1 MPEERISIRNLTG
14 LSAEELRAIAQ
25 EISDAGA
32 EAAGEKADEVDAPAG
47 VILVAFFAVDD
58 RPEAPS
64 LGVMPISTC
73 WSSPE
78 GIELEPGTRPWAVL
92 TLAKTLAR
100 QLEDDH
106 DRSAFLQELLDSA
119 KTLADRWFNL
129 VMDVFDAKSLI
140 AAIDDGGPR
149 SARPRG
155 VRRSERPSGRGGRSK
170 KQKRKR

>member
-1 MPEERISIRNLTG
+1 MPEERVSIRKITG
-14 LSAEELRAIAQ
+14 LEADKLRALAQ

-32 EAAGEKADEVDAPAG
+32 EAAGQKADEVDAPAG
-47 VILVAFFAVDD
+47 IILVAFFAVDD
-58 RPEAPS
+58 RPESS

-78 GIELEPGTRPWAVL
+78 GIELEPGVRPWAVL
-92 TLAKTLAR
+92 TLAKALAR

-106 DRSAFLQELLDSA
+106 DRSAFLQELLDGA
-119 KTLADRWFNL
+119 KSLADRWFNL
-129 VMDVFDAKSLI
+129 VMDVFDAKSLL
-140 AAIDDGGPR
+140 AAIDDDRPR